1 VDRSN
6 DPGYAPSAFADTS
19 FGIAGIVLDAGDEGA
34 ARRRHCLRGTRR
46 AGLSDV
52 GVDRCLSIIRR
63 LQPPCFRYH
72 LERLLQLGRGA
83 ELDDVS
89 PGVERRHVSR
99 GRVVRVTGLE
109 SSSFPSA
116 KANFSRPLIT

>member
-1 VDRSN
+1 MPVMKAQLGAVTVSAVPDEL
-6 DPGYAPSAFADTS
+6 DCPTLALIAACPSSAD
-19 FGIAGIVLDAGDEGA
+19 
-34 ARRRHCLRGTRR
+34 
-46 AGLSDV
+46 
-52 GVDRCLSIIRR
+52 

-99 GRVVRVTGLE
+99 GRVVRVTGPRELFVSVRE
-109 SSSFPSA
+109 GEF
-116 KANFSRPLIT
+116 